1 MPKKNQSSPASLT
14 SRLPVPQGD
23 AIALRLE
30 RGRGQRKITARSAHA
45 EWTPPAGRDML
56 GLLVASNAGRVE
68 GLVPVR
74 HSRMLVSP
82 FTFYRGAPAVMA
94 YDLAHTPS
102 SGIVVQLCGD
112 CHISNFG
119 MFASPE
125 RALVFDLNDFDETL
139 PGPFEWDIKRTAAS
153 IVVAARNARID
164 AGDAEDAVRL
174 AVRVYR
180 EKMHEFAE
188 RGFLDVW
195 YSRTEADVFLEMVD
209 KKHRKSAMTQIARVQ
224 QRDRLRALDKLT
236 EVVDGQRRIVHD
248 PPLIFRLDKTEEQTR
263 QWLIELFTA
272 YHASLEESRKRL
284 LSRYQLRDVALKVVG
299 VGSVGTR
306 CFVSYWEGNDAG
318 DPLFLQIKQA
328 NRSLLEPYL
337 GRSAYDHPGQ
347 RVVTGQRLM
356 QAASDIFLGY
366 THSQGNDYF
375 VRQLY
380 DMKGSANLDT
390 IPAAYLVRY
399 AALCGAV
406 LARAHARSGDPAAIA
421 GYLGKS
427 DAFDKALATFA
438 FRYADQNDA
447 DYAEF
452 KQAVAEGAVAAQS
465 EAQLE
470 ASTEARAATGSAGND
485 MRHQGARVNRAQPY
499 INLDKAKRK

>member
-1 MPKKNQSSPASLT
+1 MSKKNLASPPSPI
-14 SRLPVPQGD
+14 SRLPVPSGD

-30 RGRGQRKITARSAHA
+30 RGRGGRKVTPRSAHA
-45 EWTPPAGRDML
+45 EWTPPSGRDML
-56 GLLVASNAGRVE
+56 GLLAASNVGRVE
-68 GLVPVR
+68 ELVPVR

-102 SGIVVQLCGD
+102 SGITVQLCGD

-139 PGPFEWDIKRTAAS
+139 PGPFEWDVKRTAAS
-153 IVVAARNARID
+153 IVVAARNAGIN
-164 AGDAEDAVRL
+164 AGDAEEAVRL

-180 EKMHEFAE
+180 EKMHEFAA

-209 KKHRKSAMTQIARVQ
+209 KKHRKSTMTQMARVQ

-236 EVVDGQRRIVHD
+236 EVVDGRRRIVDD
-248 PPLIFRLDKTEEQTR
+248 PPLLLRLDKTEEQTR

-272 YHASLEESRKRL
+272 YHASLEDSRKRL
-284 LSRYQLRDVALKVVG
+284 LSRYRLLDVALKVVG

-328 NRSLLEPYL
+328 NPSLLEPYL
-337 GRSAYDHPGQ
+337 GRSEYEQPGR

-356 QAASDIFLGY
+356 QATSDIFLGY
-366 THSQGNDYF
+366 THSQGHDYF

-390 IPAAYLVRY
+390 IPPAYLVRY

-406 LARAHARSGDPAAIA
+406 LARAHARSGDPAEVA

-427 DAFDKALATFA
+427 DAFDKALVTFA
-438 FRYADQNDA
+438 FRYADQNDL
-447 DYAEF
+447 DYAAF
-452 KQAVAEGAVAAQS
+452 KQAVAEGVVPAQNEVQAAAQAKVRRATQTAGKAIQS
-465 EAQLE
+465 KGAAANGAQ
-470 ASTEARAATGSAGND
+470 A
-485 MRHQGARVNRAQPY
+485 
-499 INLDKAKRK
+499 

>member
-1 MPKKNQSSPASLT
+1 MPQKKTGAPPQQI
-14 SRLPVPQGD
+14 SRLPQLSGSSIEERYD
-23 AIALRLE
+23 
-30 RGRGQRKITARSAHA
+30 RGREQRKVTRRSAHA
-45 EWTPPAGRDML
+45 EWSPPQGRDML
-56 GLLVASNAGRVE
+56 GLLAASNEGRVAE
-68 GLVPVR
+68 LVPIR
-74 HSRMLVSP
+74 HSRMLASP

-102 SGIVVQLCGD
+102 SGIVAQLCGD

-139 PGPFEWDIKRTAAS
+139 PGPFEWDVKRTAAS

-164 AGDAEDAVRL
+164 EGDAQEAVAL
-174 AVRVYR
+174 ALRIYR
-180 EKMHEFAE
+180 EKMHEFAH
-188 RGFLDVW
+188 RGYLDTW
-195 YSRTEADVFLEMVD
+195 YSRTEADVLLEMVD
-209 KKHRKSAMTQIARVQ
+209 KKHRKTASAQLARVQ
-224 QRDRLRALDKLT
+224 QRDRLQALAKLT
-236 EVVDGQRRIVHD
+236 EVVDGQRRIVHA
-248 PPLIFRLDKTEEQTR
+248 PPLIYRLEKQDAATR
-263 QWLIELFTA
+263 VWLTELFQS
-272 YHASLEESRKRL
+272 YYESLEESRKRL
-284 LSRYQLRDVALKVVG
+284 LSRYRLIDLAHKVVG

-306 CFVSYWEGNDAG
+306 CFVSYWEGDSED

-328 NRSLLEPYL
+328 NTSLLEPYA
-337 GRSAYDHPGQ
+337 GRSEYDYPGQ

-356 QAASDIFLGY
+356 QATSDIFLGY
-366 THSQGNDYF
+366 TRSGDQDYF

-406 LARAHARSGDPAAIA
+406 LARAHARSGDPAEIA

-427 DAFDKALATFA
+427 GAFDKALVEFA

-447 DYAEF
+447 DYAAF
-452 KQAVAEGAVAAQS
+452 KHAVAEGKV
-465 EAQLE
+465 
-470 ASTEARAATGSAGND
+470 EARAQEPAK
-485 MRHQGARVNRAQPY
+485 GAPA
-499 INLDKAKRK
+499 KAK